1 MEQLPLVAIWKM
13 RIMNCT
19 LITEVMLHLCAGV
32 QPTLRKP
39 AVQSGTRALL
49 NTMGRE
55 GVVRHAPKA
64 LDWVGG
70 VLGALVN
77 AGVLSL
83 KEAATATLHPG
94 GKERMGSS

>member
-1 MEQLPLVAIWKM
+1 
-13 RIMNCT
+13 
-19 LITEVMLHLCAGV
+19 MLHLCAGV

-64 LDWVGG
+64 LDWVSTSY
-70 VLGALVN
+70 LCA
-77 AGVLSL
+77 
-83 KEAATATLHPG
+83 
-94 GKERMGSS
+94 